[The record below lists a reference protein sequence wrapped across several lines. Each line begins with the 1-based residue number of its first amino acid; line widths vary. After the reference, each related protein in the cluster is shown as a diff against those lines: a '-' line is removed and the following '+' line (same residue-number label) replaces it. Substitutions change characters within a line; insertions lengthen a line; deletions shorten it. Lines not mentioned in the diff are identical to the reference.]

1 MHSINRAL
9 LTVGLVAMMQTPVSF
24 YKTIKVKGNGNK
36 QPDFEKQKAAEE
48 KRKRRQL
55 RNLKNR

>member
-9 LTVGLVAMMQTPVSF
+9 LTAGLIAMMQTPVSF
-24 YKTIKVKGNGNK
+24 YKTIEVKGNGNK

-55 RNLKNR
+55 RNLRNK